1 MQSKTSNWRCIG
13 VAGMLVALLAW
24 SASGFAEPSKKEGA
38 AAAAA
43 AQTLTGQAS
52 AVTAVVL
59 GTITSLAD
67 TGTLTSASEPLGS
80 ALPAGSIGGL
90 VSGEAL
96 TSATMGWTD
105 QVVSQASLG
114 NLAISVL
121 GTGISA
127 SSIMSTAQAVSGAG
141 ASGITAIDG
150 LTIGGVPV
158 PVTGLPNQSVSL
170 AGLSVIVN
178 EQTQTANGIIVNA
191 LRVRTLDGLTDIAVA
206 SSRAGI

>member
-1 MQSKTSNWRCIG
+1 MRNQASIHRRILGAASL
-13 VAGMLVALLAW
+13 AALLSVWAAPGQAQLGGLPLGGGG
-24 SASGFAEPSKKEGA
+24 AS
-38 AAAAA
+38 
-43 AQTLTGQAS
+43 QLTGQA
-52 AVTAVVL
+52 AAITTVVL
-59 GTITSLAD
+59 GQVTSVAD
-67 TGTLTSASEPLGS
+67 TGTLASASQPLGT
-80 ALPAGSIGGL
+80 AVGSGGVGGL
-90 VSGEAL
+90 VSGVAL

-127 SSIMSTAQAVSGAG
+127 DAIMSTAKAVSGAG

-150 LTIGGVPV
+150 LTIGGVSV
-158 PVTGLPNQSVSL
+158 PVSGLPNQAISL
-170 AGLSVIVN
+170 PGLSVIVN